1 MKYKRTYRGI
11 FLSIFHLILLGCNK
25 EEIEP
30 DIRLDDSHGATR
42 SSLSMTCHL
51 NNQNHIN
58 LAKDTLSRLKE
69 ESYILSQDRL
79 GFTPL
84 VSIVKVF

>member
-1 MKYKRTYRGI
+1 M
-11 FLSIFHLILLGCNK
+11 SILICISNLILLGCNK
-25 EEIEP
+25 EEIGP
-30 DIRLDDSHGATR
+30 DIRLEDSHGATR
-42 SSLSMTCHL
+42 SSLSLTCHL
-51 NNQNHIN
+51 NNQNDIN
-58 LAKDTLSRLKE
+58 LAEDTLSRLKE

>member
-1 MKYKRTYRGI
+1 MAI
-11 FLSIFHLILLGCNK
+11 SISYSNLILLGCNK
-25 EEIEP
+25 EEIGP
-30 DIRLDDSHGATR
+30 DMRLEDSHGATR
-42 SSLSMTCHL
+42 SSLSLTCSR

-58 LAKDTLSRLKE
+58 VAKETLSRLKE

-84 VSIVKVF
+84 VSI